1 MHLDHF
7 NGAAKNVFVV
17 SIVAAN
23 KEYRGI
29 NLPTQMYSYLIQEEG
44 LILVSDEI
52 QTLGGRSVWEKL
64 AKIKGIGIYGYNTN
78 TKKVF
83 SVDMDD
89 IFNEDIYDDG
99 LNDETFH
106 NHPDSKGIGLYL
118 VHSHVTAMGANIE
131 VESKINEGTT
141 FTITFKS

>member
-99 LNDETFH
+99 LNDEIETLE
-106 NHPDSKGIGLYL
+106 S
-118 VHSHVTAMGANIE
+118 E